1 MRLRPPS
8 KPRPHPGEQTKNI
21 TKRRTERGGAGRTG
35 KHTSAATL
43 PPPRDPGGAAS
54 EPHSTPLYNPPGAHI
69 EGGYRAIGE
78 EVYTSNGKTE
88 NLL

>member
-1 MRLRPPS
+1 MPQSGGRSAAELGDPKNTPA
-8 KPRPHPGEQTKNI
+8 PRP
-21 TKRRTERGGAGRTG
+21 
-35 KHTSAATL
+35 S